1 MVCTGRWCRGCWHPH
16 SPLQGRVGSVRFGSV
31 RFGSV
36 RVQRCRSGGG
46 QLSVPSILV
55 RAAAADVIRATS
67 SLEKLDGATQS
78 GGTGKTCVSRQQG
91 NVECLGER
99 DVARVVAGESVS
111 QFPTAS
117 EQ

>member
-16 SPLQGRVGSVRFGSV
+16 SPFQGRAGRFGSV
-31 RFGSV
+31 RFGSSGAE
-36 RVQRCRSGGG
+36 RGGG
-46 QLSVPSILV
+46 RLSVPNILV
-55 RAAAADVIRATS
+55 RAAAADVTRATS

-91 NVECLGER
+91 NVECLGEC
-99 DVARVVAGESVS
+99 DVTRVVAGEIVS

>member
-1 MVCTGRWCRGCWHPH
+1 MVCTV
-16 SPLQGRVGSVRFGSV
+16 VGVGGAGTPTALS

-36 RVQRCRSGGG
+36 RVGSSSADGGG
-46 QLSVPSILV
+46 GRLSVQSVLV
-55 RAAAADVIRATS
+55 RATAGDGTRATS

-91 NVECLGER
+91 NVECLGEC
-99 DVARVVAGESVS
+99 DVTRVVAGESVS